1 MTDYELVKN
10 KDYASIFI
18 KYRPL
23 MMKFYMRM
31 LTVSDCGFED
41 FEDFI
46 SEFYEDMVKAVNAVK
61 LSKIKDPE
69 TFGLYCQ
76 LSFWLRNFTTR
87 RIRDSFKLKKYS
99 NPIPEN
105 HEEPCFDRAEDYS
118 TIKQSFDEIAT
129 KYLDD
134 TQRESVELF
143 LRGVPAYKLPVG
155 SRGWAKIIQ
164 IFKENMDI

>member
-10 KDYASIFI
+10 KDYTAILK

-23 MMKFYMRM
+23 MMRYFQKM
-31 LTVSDCGFED
+31 LTVSNCGFED

-46 SEFYEDMVKAVNAVK
+46 SGFYEDMVKAVNAVK

-87 RIRDSFKLKKYS
+87 KIRDYVKLQKYS
-99 NPIPEN
+99 NPLLET
-105 HEEPCFDRAEDYS
+105 HEEPYYDKDDT
-118 TIKQSFDEIAT
+118 TIKLSFNEIAT
-129 KYLDD
+129 KLLDD
-134 TQRESVELF
+134 AQRESYELF

-155 SRGWAKIIQ
+155 SRGWAKILQ
-164 IFKENMDI
+164 IFKENIDI

>member
-1 MTDYELVKN
+1 MKDYELVKN
-10 KDYASIFI
+10 KDYDAILK

-23 MMKFYMRM
+23 MMRYFQKM
-31 LTVSDCGFED
+31 LTVSNCGFED

-46 SEFYEDMVKAVNAVK
+46 SDFYEDMVKAVNAVK

-87 RIRDSFKLKKYS
+87 KIRDYVKLQKYS
-99 NPIPEN
+99 NPLPEN
-105 HEEPCFDRAEDYS
+105 HEEPYYDKDDA
-118 TIKQSFDEIAT
+118 TIKLSFNEIAT
-129 KYLDD
+129 KLLDD
-134 TQRESVELF
+134 TQRESYELF

-155 SRGWAKIIQ
+155 SRGWAKILQ
-164 IFKENMDI
+164 IFRENIDI